1 MRQEAI
7 TSPMNNPV
15 SSYTIQSLLGVPS
28 AVEKHIRKQLLGEYL
43 HVGQT
48 YLITHESEMVTAE
61 IVAQYFAAL
70 DELIAGKPLAYILG
84 KQSFWQ
90 HEFLVNHHTLIPRP
104 DTERL
109 IEAVLNHHK
118 NSLSKPM
125 NILDLGTGSG
135 CIAITLA
142 EEFKN
147 SSVSAVD
154 KSAEALKMAAQNA
167 NRIGV
172 NNIAFFEGG
181 WYEPFMT
188 THADE
193 NNKFDIIVSNPPYI
207 DPNDPHLAGLTDE
220 PISALIADNKGMADI
235 CHIVKTAPQFL
246 QPHGLLAIEHGY
258 NQGEQVR
265 GVFLSNGFDEVI
277 TVKDYGDNE
286 RVTLGVINQCT
297 KLMG

>member
-7 TSPMNNPV
+7 TSPMNNLM
-15 SSYTIQSLLGVPS
+15 SSYTIQSLLAVPS
-28 AVEKHIRKQLLGEYL
+28 TVEKHIRKRLLGEYL

-48 YLITHESEMVTAE
+48 YLITHDSEMIAAE
-61 IVAQYFAAL
+61 IATQYFAAL
-70 DELIAGKPLAYILG
+70 EELMAGKPFAYVLG

-90 HEFLVNHHTLIPRP
+90 HEFLVNRHTLIPRP

-109 IEAVLNHHK
+109 IEAVLNHYK
-118 NSLSKPM
+118 NSLSKPLD
-125 NILDLGTGSG
+125 ILDLGTGSG

-147 SSVSAVD
+147 SYVSAVD
-154 KSAEALKMAAQNA
+154 KSPEALKMAAQNA
-167 NRIGV
+167 KKIGV
-172 NNIAFFEGG
+172 SNIAFFEGS
-181 WYEPFMT
+181 WYEPFT
-188 THADE
+188 TAHGDE
-193 NNKFDIIVSNPPYI
+193 SNKFDIIVSNPPYI

-258 NQGEQVR
+258 DQGEQVR

-286 RVTLGVINQCT
+286 RVTLGVLN
-297 KLMG
+297 

>member
-7 TSPMNNPV
+7 TSPMNNLM
-15 SSYTIQSLLGVPS
+15 SSYTIQSLLAVPS
-28 AVEKHIRKQLLGEYL
+28 TVEKHLRKQLLGEYL

-48 YLITHESEMVTAE
+48 YLITHDSEMVAAAIAT
-61 IVAQYFAAL
+61 QYFAAL
-70 DELIAGKPLAYILG
+70 EELMAGKPFAYVLG

-90 HEFLVNHHTLIPRP
+90 HEFLVNRHTLIPRP

-109 IEAVLNHHK
+109 IEAVLNHYK
-118 NSLSKPM
+118 NSLSKPLD
-125 NILDLGTGSG
+125 ILDLGTGSG

-142 EEFKN
+142 DEFEN

-154 KSAEALKMAAQNA
+154 KSPEALKVAVQNA
-167 NRIGV
+167 KRLGV
-172 NNIAFFEGG
+172 NNIAFFEGS

-188 THADE
+188 VNADE
-193 NNKFDIIVSNPPYI
+193 SNKFDIIVSNPPYI

-258 NQGEQVR
+258 DQGEQVR

-286 RVTLGVINQCT
+286 RVTLGVLN
-297 KLMG
+297 

>member
-7 TSPMNNPV
+7 TSPMNNSV
-15 SSYTIQSLLGVPS
+15 SSYSIQSLLAVPS
-28 AVEKHIRKQLLGEYL
+28 PVEKHIRKQLLGEYL

-48 YLITHESEMVTAE
+48 YLITHDSEMVTAE
-61 IVAQYFAAL
+61 IATHYFAAL
-70 DELIAGKPLAYILG
+70 DELIAGKPFAYVLG
-84 KQSFWQ
+84 KQNFWQ
-90 HEFLVNHHTLIPRP
+90 HEFLVNEHTLIPRP

-118 NSLSKPM
+118 NSLSKSM

-142 EEFKN
+142 DEFKN
-147 SSVSAVD
+147 SSVKAVD
-154 KSAEALKMAAQNA
+154 KSPDALNVAIENA
-167 NRIGV
+167 KRIGV
-172 NNIAFFEGG
+172 SNIAFFEGS
-181 WYEPFMT
+181 WYDPFMT
-188 THADE
+188 AHADE
-193 NNKFDIIVSNPPYI
+193 NKFDIIVSNPPYI

-258 NQGEQVR
+258 DQGEQVR

-277 TVKDYGDNE
+277 TVKDYGNNE
-286 RVTLGVINQCT
+286 RVTLGVLN
-297 KLMG
+297 

>member
-7 TSPMNNPV
+7 TSPMNNLM
-15 SSYTIQSLLGVPS
+15 SSYTIQSLLAVPS
-28 AVEKHIRKQLLGEYL
+28 TVEKHIRKRLLGEYL

-48 YLITHESEMVTAE
+48 YLITHDSEMIAAE
-61 IVAQYFAAL
+61 IATQYFAAL
-70 DELIAGKPLAYILG
+70 EELMAGKPFAYVLG

-90 HEFLVNHHTLIPRP
+90 HEFLVNRHTLIPRP

-109 IEAVLNHHK
+109 IEAVLNHYK
-118 NSLSKPM
+118 NSLSKPLD
-125 NILDLGTGSG
+125 ILDLGTGSG

-142 EEFKN
+142 DEFKN
-147 SSVSAVD
+147 SYVSAVD
-154 KSAEALKMAAQNA
+154 KSPEALKMAAQNA
-167 NRIGV
+167 KKIGV
-172 NNIAFFEGG
+172 SNIAFFEGS
-181 WYEPFMT
+181 WYEPFT
-188 THADE
+188 TAHGDE
-193 NNKFDIIVSNPPYI
+193 SNKFDIIVSNPPYI

-258 NQGEQVR
+258 DQGEQVR
-265 GVFLSNGFDEVI
+265 GVFLSHGFDEVI

-286 RVTLGVINQCT
+286 RVTLGVLN
-297 KLMG
+297 

>member
-7 TSPMNNPV
+7 TSPMNNLM
-15 SSYTIQSLLGVPS
+15 SSYTIQSLLAVPS
-28 AVEKHIRKQLLGEYL
+28 TVEKHIRKRLLGEYL

-48 YLITHESEMVTAE
+48 YLITHDSEMVTAE
-61 IVAQYFAAL
+61 IATQYFAAL
-70 DELIAGKPLAYILG
+70 DELIAGKPFAYVLG

-90 HEFLVNHHTLIPRP
+90 HEFLVNRHTLIPRP

-109 IEAVLNHHK
+109 IEAVLNHYK
-118 NSLSKPM
+118 NSLSKPLD
-125 NILDLGTGSG
+125 ILDLGTGSG

-147 SSVSAVD
+147 SYVSAVD
-154 KSAEALKMAAQNA
+154 KSPEALKMAAQNA
-167 NRIGV
+167 KRIGV
-172 NNIAFFEGG
+172 SNIAFFEGS
-181 WYEPFMT
+181 WYEPFT
-188 THADE
+188 TAHGDE
-193 NNKFDIIVSNPPYI
+193 SNKFDIIVSNPPYI
-207 DPNDPHLAGLTDE
+207 NPNDPHLAGLTDE

-258 NQGEQVR
+258 DQGEQVR

-286 RVTLGVINQCT
+286 RVTLGVLN
-297 KLMG
+297 

>member
-7 TSPMNNPV
+7 TSPMNNPM
-15 SSYTIQSLLGVPS
+15 SSYTIQSLLAVPS
-28 AVEKHIRKQLLGEYL
+28 TVEKHIRKQLLGEYL

-48 YLITHESEMVTAE
+48 YLITHDSEMVTAA
-61 IVAQYFAAL
+61 IVTQYFAAL
-70 DELIAGKPLAYILG
+70 EELIAGKPLAYILG

-90 HEFLVNHHTLIPRP
+90 YEFLVNQHTLIPRP

-118 NSLSKPM
+118 NSLSKQM

-154 KSAEALKMAAQNA
+154 KSPQALSVATQNA
-167 NRIGV
+167 KRIGV
-172 NNIAFFEGG
+172 SNIAFFEGS

-188 THADE
+188 AHGDE
-193 NNKFDIIVSNPPYI
+193 SNKFDIIVSNPPYI

-246 QPHGLLAIEHGY
+246 QPHGLLAIEHGHE
-258 NQGEQVR
+258 QGEQVR
-265 GVFLSNGFDEVI
+265 GVFLSHGFGDVI

-286 RVTLGVINQCT
+286 RVTLGVLN
-297 KLMG
+297 

>member
-7 TSPMNNPV
+7 TSPMNNSV
-15 SSYTIQSLLGVPS
+15 SSYSIQSLLAVPS
-28 AVEKHIRKQLLGEYL
+28 TVEKHIRKQLLGEYL

-48 YLITHESEMVTAE
+48 YLITHDSEMVTAE
-61 IVAQYFAAL
+61 IATHYFAAL
-70 DELIAGKPLAYILG
+70 EELIAGKPFAYVLG

-90 HEFLVNHHTLIPRP
+90 HEFLVNEHTLIPRP

-118 NSLSKPM
+118 NSLSKSM

-142 EEFKN
+142 DEFKN
-147 SSVSAVD
+147 SSVKAVD
-154 KSAEALKMAAQNA
+154 KSLDALKMAAQNA
-167 NRIGV
+167 KRIGV
-172 NNIAFFEGG
+172 SNIAFFEGS
-181 WYEPFMT
+181 WYDPFMT
-188 THADE
+188 AHADE
-193 NNKFDIIVSNPPYI
+193 NKFDIIVSNPPYI

-258 NQGEQVR
+258 DQGEQVR
-265 GVFLSNGFDEVI
+265 DVFLSNGFGDVI
-277 TVKDYGDNE
+277 TVKDYGNNE
-286 RVTLGVINQCT
+286 RVTLGVIN
-297 KLMG
+297 

>member
-7 TSPMNNPV
+7 TSPMNNLM
-15 SSYTIQSLLGVPS
+15 SSYTIQSLLAVPS
-28 AVEKHIRKQLLGEYL
+28 TVEKHIRKRLLGEYL

-48 YLITHESEMVTAE
+48 YLITHDSEMIAAE
-61 IVAQYFAAL
+61 IATQYFAAL
-70 DELIAGKPLAYILG
+70 EELMAGKPFAYVLG

-90 HEFLVNHHTLIPRP
+90 HEFLVNRHTLIPRP

-109 IEAVLNHHK
+109 IEAVLNHYK
-118 NSLSKPM
+118 NSLSKPLD
-125 NILDLGTGSG
+125 ILDLGTGSG

-147 SSVSAVD
+147 SYVSAVD
-154 KSAEALKMAAQNA
+154 KSPEALKMAAQNA
-167 NRIGV
+167 KKIGV
-172 NNIAFFEGG
+172 SNIAFFEGS
-181 WYEPFMT
+181 WYEPFT
-188 THADE
+188 TAHGDE
-193 NNKFDIIVSNPPYI
+193 SNKFDIIVSNPPYI
-207 DPNDPHLAGLTDE
+207 NPNDPHLAGLTDE

-258 NQGEQVR
+258 DQGEQVR

-286 RVTLGVINQCT
+286 RVTLGVLN
-297 KLMG
+297 

>member
-7 TSPMNNPV
+7 TSPMNNLM
-15 SSYTIQSLLGVPS
+15 SSYTIQSLLAVPS
-28 AVEKHIRKQLLGEYL
+28 TVEKHIRKRLLGEYL

-48 YLITHESEMVTAE
+48 YLITHDSEMIAAE
-61 IVAQYFAAL
+61 IATQYFAAL
-70 DELIAGKPLAYILG
+70 EELMAGKPFAYVLG

-90 HEFLVNHHTLIPRP
+90 HEFLVNRHTLIPRP

-142 EEFKN
+142 EELKN

-154 KSAEALKMAAQNA
+154 KSPEALKVAVQNA
-167 NRIGV
+167 KRLGV
-172 NNIAFFEGG
+172 NNIAFFEGS

-188 THADE
+188 AHADE

-258 NQGEQVR
+258 DQGEQVR
-265 GVFLSNGFDEVI
+265 GVFLSNGFDEII
-277 TVKDYGDNE
+277 TVKDYGNNE
-286 RVTLGVINQCT
+286 RVTLGVLN
-297 KLMG
+297 

>member
-7 TSPMNNPV
+7 TSPMNNLM
-15 SSYTIQSLLGVPS
+15 SSYTIQSLLAVPS
-28 AVEKHIRKQLLGEYL
+28 TVEKHIRKRLLGEYL

-48 YLITHESEMVTAE
+48 YLITHDSEMVTAA
-61 IVAQYFAAL
+61 IATQYFAAL
-70 DELIAGKPLAYILG
+70 EELIAGKPFAYVLG

-90 HEFLVNHHTLIPRP
+90 HEFLVNRHTLIPRP

-109 IEAVLNHHK
+109 IEAVLNHYK
-118 NSLSKPM
+118 NSLSKPLD
-125 NILDLGTGSG
+125 ILDLGTGSG

-147 SSVSAVD
+147 SYVSAVD
-154 KSAEALKMAAQNA
+154 KSPEALKMAAQNA
-167 NRIGV
+167 KKIGV
-172 NNIAFFEGG
+172 SNIAFFEGS
-181 WYEPFMT
+181 WYEPFT
-188 THADE
+188 TAHGDE
-193 NNKFDIIVSNPPYI
+193 SNKFDIIVSNPPYI
-207 DPNDPHLAGLTDE
+207 NPNDPHLAGLTDE

-258 NQGEQVR
+258 DQGEQVR

-286 RVTLGVINQCT
+286 RVTLGVLN
-297 KLMG
+297 

>member
-1 MRQEAI
+1 MRQEVI
-7 TSPMNNPV
+7 TSPMNNPM
-15 SSYTIQSLLGVPS
+15 SCYTIQSLLAVPS
-28 AVEKHIRKQLLGEYL
+28 TVEKHIRKQLLSEYL

-48 YLITHESEMVTAE
+48 YLITHDSEMVTAA
-61 IVAQYFAAL
+61 IATQYFAAL
-70 DELIAGKPLAYILG
+70 EELIAGKPLAYVLG

-90 HEFLVNHHTLIPRP
+90 HEFLVNQHTLIPRP

-118 NSLSKPM
+118 NSLSKSM

-147 SSVSAVD
+147 SSVRAVD
-154 KSAEALKMAAQNA
+154 KSPEALSVAAQNA
-167 NRIGV
+167 KRLGV
-172 NNIAFFEGG
+172 NNIAFFEGS
-181 WYEPFMT
+181 WYEPLVT
-188 THADE
+188 AHADE

-265 GVFLSNGFDEVI
+265 VVFLSNGFDEVI
-277 TVKDYGDNE
+277 TVKDYGNNE
-286 RVTLGVINQCT
+286 RATLGVLN
-297 KLMG
+297 

>member
-7 TSPMNNPV
+7 TSPMNNPM
-15 SSYTIQSLLGVPS
+15 SSYTIQSLLAVPS
-28 AVEKHIRKQLLGEYL
+28 TVEKHIRKQLLGEYL

-48 YLITHESEMVTAE
+48 YLITHDSEMVTAA
-61 IVAQYFAAL
+61 IVTQYFAAL
-70 DELIAGKPLAYILG
+70 EELIAGKPFAYVLG

-90 HEFLVNHHTLIPRP
+90 HEFLVNQHTLIPRP

-118 NSLSKPM
+118 NSLSKSM

-142 EEFKN
+142 DEFKN
-147 SSVSAVD
+147 SYVSAVD
-154 KSAEALKMAAQNA
+154 KSPEALKVAAQNA
-167 NRIGV
+167 KRLGV
-172 NNIAFFEGG
+172 NNIAFFEGS
-181 WYEPFMT
+181 WYGPFMT
-188 THADE
+188 THAEE

-277 TVKDYGDNE
+277 TVKDYGDND
-286 RVTLGVINQCT
+286 RVTLGVIN
-297 KLMG
+297 

>member
-1 MRQEAI
+1 
-7 TSPMNNPV
+7 
-15 SSYTIQSLLGVPS
+15 
-28 AVEKHIRKQLLGEYL
+28 
-43 HVGQT
+43 
-48 YLITHESEMVTAE
+48 MVTAA
-61 IVAQYFAAL
+61 IATQYFAAL
-70 DELIAGKPLAYILG
+70 EELIAGKPFAYVLG

-90 HEFLVNHHTLIPRP
+90 HEFLVNKHTLIPRP

-109 IEAVLNHHK
+109 IEAVINHHK
-118 NSLSKPM
+118 NSLSKSM

-147 SSVSAVD
+147 SSVKAVD
-154 KSAEALKMAAQNA
+154 KSPEALKVAAQNA
-167 NRIGV
+167 KRIGV
-172 NNIAFFEGG
+172 SNIAFFEGS

-188 THADE
+188 AHADE

-277 TVKDYGDNE
+277 TVKDYGDND
-286 RVTLGVINQCT
+286 RVTLGVIN
-297 KLMG
+297 

>member
-7 TSPMNNPV
+7 TSPMNNLM
-15 SSYTIQSLLGVPS
+15 SSYTIQSLLAVPS
-28 AVEKHIRKQLLGEYL
+28 TVEKHIRKRLLGEYL

-48 YLITHESEMVTAE
+48 YLITHDSEMIAAE
-61 IVAQYFAAL
+61 IATQYFAAL
-70 DELIAGKPLAYILG
+70 EELMAGKPFAYVLG

-90 HEFLVNHHTLIPRP
+90 HEFLVNRHTLIPRP

-109 IEAVLNHHK
+109 IEAVLNHYK
-118 NSLSKPM
+118 NSLSKPLD
-125 NILDLGTGSG
+125 ILDLGTGSG

-147 SSVSAVD
+147 SYVSAVD
-154 KSAEALKMAAQNA
+154 KSPEALKMAAQNA
-167 NRIGV
+167 KKIGV
-172 NNIAFFEGG
+172 SNIAFFEGS
-181 WYEPFMT
+181 WSEPFT
-188 THADE
+188 TAHGDE
-193 NNKFDIIVSNPPYI
+193 SNKFDIIVSNPPYI
-207 DPNDPHLAGLTDE
+207 NPNDPHLAGLTDE

-258 NQGEQVR
+258 DQGEQVR

-286 RVTLGVINQCT
+286 RVTLGVLN
-297 KLMG
+297 

>member
-7 TSPMNNPV
+7 SSPMNNPI
-15 SSYTIQSLLGVPS
+15 SSYSIQSLLAVPS
-28 AVEKHIRKQLLGEYL
+28 TVEKHIRKQLLGEYL

-48 YLITHESEMVTAE
+48 YLITHDSEMVTAA
-61 IVAQYFAAL
+61 IATQYFAAL
-70 DELIAGKPLAYILG
+70 DELIAGKPFAYVLG

-90 HEFLVNHHTLIPRP
+90 HEFLVNQHTLIPRP

-118 NSLSKPM
+118 NSLSKTM

-154 KSAEALKMAAQNA
+154 KSLDALKVAAQNA
-167 NRIGV
+167 KRLGV
-172 NNIAFFEGG
+172 SNITFFEGS
-181 WYEPFMT
+181 WYEPFIT
-188 THADE
+188 AHANE
-193 NNKFDIIVSNPPYI
+193 SNKFDIIVSNPPYI

-235 CHIVKTAPQFL
+235 CHIVKIAPQFL

-258 NQGEQVR
+258 DQGEQVR
-265 GVFLSNGFDEVI
+265 GVFLSNGFGDVI

-286 RVTLGVINQCT
+286 RVTLGVIISVLN
-297 KLMG
+297 

>member
-1 MRQEAI
+1 MRQEVI
-7 TSPMNNPV
+7 ISPMNNLV
-15 SSYTIQSLLGVPS
+15 SSYSIQSLLAVPS
-28 AVEKHIRKQLLGEYL
+28 KVEKHIRKQLLGEYL
-43 HVGQT
+43 DVGQT
-48 YLITHESEMVTAE
+48 YLITHNSEMVTAA
-61 IVAQYFAAL
+61 IATQYFAAL
-70 DELIAGKPLAYILG
+70 DELIAGKPFAYVLG

-90 HEFLVNHHTLIPRP
+90 YEFLVNEHTLIPRP

-147 SSVSAVD
+147 SSVKAVD
-154 KSAEALKMAAQNA
+154 KSLDALKMAAQNA
-167 NRIGV
+167 KKIGV
-172 NNIAFFEGG
+172 SNIAFFEGS

-188 THADE
+188 AHADE

-258 NQGEQVR
+258 DQGEQVR
-265 GVFLSNGFDEVI
+265 DVFLSNGFGDVI
-277 TVKDYGDNE
+277 TVKDYGHND
-286 RVTLGVINQCT
+286 RVTLGVLN
-297 KLMG
+297 

>member
-7 TSPMNNPV
+7 TSPMNNLM
-15 SSYTIQSLLGVPS
+15 SSYTIQSLLAVPS
-28 AVEKHIRKQLLGEYL
+28 TVEKHIRKQLLCEYL

-48 YLITHESEMVTAE
+48 YLITHDSEMVTAA
-61 IVAQYFAAL
+61 IATQYFAAL
-70 DELIAGKPLAYILG
+70 EELIAGKPFAYVLG

-90 HEFLVNHHTLIPRP
+90 HEFLVNRHTLIPRP

-109 IEAVLNHHK
+109 IEAVLNHYK
-118 NSLSKPM
+118 NSLSKPLD
-125 NILDLGTGSG
+125 ILDLGTGSG

-147 SSVSAVD
+147 SYVSAVD
-154 KSAEALKMAAQNA
+154 KSPEALKMAAQNA
-167 NRIGV
+167 KKIGV
-172 NNIAFFEGG
+172 SNIAFFEGS
-181 WYEPFMT
+181 WYEPFT
-188 THADE
+188 TAHGDE
-193 NNKFDIIVSNPPYI
+193 SNKFDIIVSNPPYI
-207 DPNDPHLAGLTDE
+207 NPNDPHLAGLTDE

-258 NQGEQVR
+258 DQGEQVR

-286 RVTLGVINQCT
+286 RVTLGVIN
-297 KLMG
+297 

>member
-7 TSPMNNPV
+7 TSPMNNLM
-15 SSYTIQSLLGVPS
+15 SSYTIQSLLAVPS
-28 AVEKHIRKQLLGEYL
+28 TVEKHIRKQLLCEYL

-48 YLITHESEMVTAE
+48 YLITHDSEMVTAA
-61 IVAQYFAAL
+61 IATQYFAAL
-70 DELIAGKPLAYILG
+70 EELIAGKPFAYVLG

-90 HEFLVNHHTLIPRP
+90 HEFLVNRHTLIPRP

-109 IEAVLNHHK
+109 IEAVLNHYK
-118 NSLSKPM
+118 NSLSKPLD
-125 NILDLGTGSG
+125 ILDLGTGSG

-147 SSVSAVD
+147 SYVSAVD
-154 KSAEALKMAAQNA
+154 KSPEALKMAAQNA
-167 NRIGV
+167 KKIGV
-172 NNIAFFEGG
+172 SNIAFFEGS
-181 WYEPFMT
+181 WYEPFT
-188 THADE
+188 TAHGDE
-193 NNKFDIIVSNPPYI
+193 SNKFDIIVSNPPYI
-207 DPNDPHLAGLTDE
+207 NPNDPHLAGLTDE

-258 NQGEQVR
+258 DQGEQVR

-286 RVTLGVINQCT
+286 RVTLGVLN
-297 KLMG
+297 

>member
-1 MRQEAI
+1 
-7 TSPMNNPV
+7 MNNPV
-15 SSYTIQSLLGVPS
+15 SSYTIQSLLAVPS
-28 AVEKHIRKQLLGEYL
+28 TVEKHIRKQLLCEYL

-48 YLITHESEMVTAE
+48 YLITHDSEMVTAA
-61 IVAQYFAAL
+61 IATQYFAAL
-70 DELIAGKPLAYILG
+70 DELIAGKPFAYVVG

-90 HEFLVNHHTLIPRP
+90 HEFLVNRHTLIPRP

-109 IEAVLNHHK
+109 IEAVLNHYK
-118 NSLSKPM
+118 NSLSKPLD
-125 NILDLGTGSG
+125 ILDLGTGSG

-147 SSVSAVD
+147 SYVSAVD
-154 KSAEALKMAAQNA
+154 KSPEALKMAAQNA
-167 NRIGV
+167 KKIGV
-172 NNIAFFEGG
+172 SNIAFFEGS
-181 WYEPFMT
+181 WYQPFT
-188 THADE
+188 TAHGDE
-193 NNKFDIIVSNPPYI
+193 SNKFDIIVSNPPYI
-207 DPNDPHLAGLTDE
+207 NPNDPHLAGLTDE

-258 NQGEQVR
+258 DQGEQVR

-286 RVTLGVINQCT
+286 RVTLGVLN
-297 KLMG
+297 

>member
-7 TSPMNNPV
+7 TSPMNNPM
-15 SSYTIQSLLGVPS
+15 SSYTIQSLLAVPS
-28 AVEKHIRKQLLGEYL
+28 TVEKHIRKQLLGEYL

-48 YLITHESEMVTAE
+48 YLITHDSEMIAAE
-61 IVAQYFAAL
+61 IVTQYFAAL
-70 DELIAGKPLAYILG
+70 EELIAGKPFAYVLG

-90 HEFLVNHHTLIPRP
+90 HEFLVNRHTLIPRP

-109 IEAVLNHHK
+109 IEAVLNHYK
-118 NSLSKPM
+118 NSLSKPLD
-125 NILDLGTGSG
+125 ILDLGTGSG

-147 SSVSAVD
+147 SYVSAVD
-154 KSAEALKMAAQNA
+154 KSPEALKMAAQNA
-167 NRIGV
+167 KKIGV
-172 NNIAFFEGG
+172 SNIAFFEGS
-181 WYEPFMT
+181 WYEPFT
-188 THADE
+188 TAHGDE
-193 NNKFDIIVSNPPYI
+193 SNKFDIIVSNPPYI
-207 DPNDPHLAGLTDE
+207 NPNDPHLAGLTDE

-258 NQGEQVR
+258 DQGEQVR

-286 RVTLGVINQCT
+286 RVTLGVLN
-297 KLMG
+297 

>member
-1 MRQEAI
+1 
-7 TSPMNNPV
+7 
-15 SSYTIQSLLGVPS
+15 LLAVPS
-28 AVEKHIRKQLLGEYL
+28 SVEKHIRKQLLGEYL

-48 YLITHESEMVTAE
+48 YLITHDSKMVTAA
-61 IVAQYFAAL
+61 IATQYFAAL
-70 DELIAGKPLAYILG
+70 DELIAGKPFAYVLG

-90 HEFLVNHHTLIPRP
+90 HEFLVNEHTLIPRP

-125 NILDLGTGSG
+125 DILDLGTGSG

-147 SSVSAVD
+147 SYVSAVD
-154 KSAEALKMAAQNA
+154 KSAEALKVAAQNA
-167 NRIGV
+167 KRIGV
-172 NNIAFFEGG
+172 SNIAFFEGS

-258 NQGEQVR
+258 DQGEQVR
-265 GVFLSNGFDEVI
+265 GIFLSNGFGDVI

-286 RVTLGVINQCT
+286 RVTLGVIN
-297 KLMG
+297 

>member
-7 TSPMNNPV
+7 TSLMNNPI
-15 SSYTIQSLLGVPS
+15 SSYSIQSLLAVPS
-28 AVEKHIRKQLLGEYL
+28 TVEKHIRKQLLSEYL

-48 YLITHESEMVTAE
+48 YLITHDSEMVTAE
-61 IVAQYFAAL
+61 IATQYFAAL
-70 DELIAGKPLAYILG
+70 EELIAGKPFAYVLG

-90 HEFLVNHHTLIPRP
+90 HEFLVNQHTLIPRP

-154 KSAEALKMAAQNA
+154 KSPEALKVAAQNA
-167 NRIGV
+167 KRIGV
-172 NNIAFFEGG
+172 SNIAFFEGS

-188 THADE
+188 AHADE
-193 NNKFDIIVSNPPYI
+193 NKFDIIVSNPPYI

-258 NQGEQVR
+258 DQGEQVR
-265 GVFLSNGFDEVI
+265 GVFLSNGFDDVI

-286 RVTLGVINQCT
+286 RVTLGVLISVLN
-297 KLMG
+297 

>member
-7 TSPMNNPV
+7 TSPMNNSV
-15 SSYTIQSLLGVPS
+15 SSYSIQSLLAVPS
-28 AVEKHIRKQLLGEYL
+28 PVEKHIRKQLLGEYL

-48 YLITHESEMVTAE
+48 YLITHDSEMVTAE
-61 IVAQYFAAL
+61 IATHYFAAL
-70 DELIAGKPLAYILG
+70 DELIAGKPFAYVLG
-84 KQSFWQ
+84 KQNFWQ
-90 HEFLVNHHTLIPRP
+90 HEFLVNEHTLIPRP

-118 NSLSKPM
+118 NSLSKSM

-142 EEFKN
+142 DEFKN
-147 SSVSAVD
+147 SSVKAVD
-154 KSAEALKMAAQNA
+154 KSPDALNVAIENA
-167 NRIGV
+167 KRIGV
-172 NNIAFFEGG
+172 SNIAFFEGS
-181 WYEPFMT
+181 WYDPFMT
-188 THADE
+188 AHADE
-193 NNKFDIIVSNPPYI
+193 NKFDIIVSNPPYI

-258 NQGEQVR
+258 DQGEQVR
-265 GVFLSNGFDEVI
+265 DVFLSNGFGDII

-286 RVTLGVINQCT
+286 RVTLGVLN
-297 KLMG
+297 

>member
-7 TSPMNNPV
+7 TPPMNNSV
-15 SSYTIQSLLGVPS
+15 SSYSIQSLLAVPS
-28 AVEKHIRKQLLGEYL
+28 TVEKHIRKQLLGEYL

-48 YLITHESEMVTAE
+48 YLITHDSEMVTAA
-61 IVAQYFAAL
+61 IATQYFAAL
-70 DELIAGKPLAYILG
+70 DELVAGKPLAYVLG
-84 KQSFWQ
+84 KQNFWQ
-90 HEFLVNHHTLIPRP
+90 HEFLVNQHTLIPRP

-147 SSVSAVD
+147 SFVKAVD
-154 KSAEALKMAAQNA
+154 KSPEALKVATQNA
-167 NRIGV
+167 KRIGV
-172 NNIAFFEGG
+172 NNIAFFEGS
-181 WYEPFMT
+181 WYEPLVT
-188 THADE
+188 AHADE

-258 NQGEQVR
+258 DQGEQVR

-277 TVKDYGDNE
+277 TVKDYGNNE
-286 RVTLGVINQCT
+286 RATLGVIN
-297 KLMG
+297 

>member
-7 TSPMNNPV
+7 TSLMNNPM
-15 SSYTIQSLLGVPS
+15 SCYTIRSLLAVPS
-28 AVEKHIRKQLLGEYL
+28 TVEKYIRKQLLSEYL

-48 YLITHESEMVTAE
+48 YLITHDSEMVTAE
-61 IVAQYFAAL
+61 IANHYFAAL
-70 DELIAGKPLAYILG
+70 DELIAGKPFAYVLG

-90 HEFLVNHHTLIPRP
+90 HEFLVNEHTLIPRP

-109 IEAVLNHHK
+109 IEAVLNHYK
-118 NSLSKPM
+118 NSLSKSM

-142 EEFKN
+142 DEFKN
-147 SSVSAVD
+147 SSISAVD
-154 KSAEALKMAAQNA
+154 KSPEALSVATQNA
-167 NRIGV
+167 KRIGV
-172 NNIAFFEGG
+172 SNIAFFEGS
-181 WYEPFMT
+181 WYDPFMT
-188 THADE
+188 AHADE
-193 NNKFDIIVSNPPYI
+193 NKFDIIVSNPPYI

-265 GVFLSNGFDEVI
+265 DVFLSNGFGDVI

-286 RVTLGVINQCT
+286 RVTLGVIN
-297 KLMG
+297 